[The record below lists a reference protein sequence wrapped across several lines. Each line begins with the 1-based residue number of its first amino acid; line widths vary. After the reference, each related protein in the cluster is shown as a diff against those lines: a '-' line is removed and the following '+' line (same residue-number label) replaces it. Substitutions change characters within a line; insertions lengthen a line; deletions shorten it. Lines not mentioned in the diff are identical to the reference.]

1 MNKRQLP
8 INNPCT
14 MDWNTMAG
22 GARQRFCEACDKT
35 VHNLSAMTQMEAQ
48 AVLEQRRAGQRL
60 CVRYSA
66 GNDGEIL
73 FQRPSLIPAGL
84 LVRTRQVA
92 LRATLAAVAVA
103 AVVEAPGC
111 VPAGPVSGAV
121 AARVAAEE
129 VVDKLAAA
137 GTCSISLEPLLP
149 LSLSFHSSLCA
160 QPAVAPVETIV
171 GEAPALPEPPPPPEP
186 PPMQEPPAIPAP
198 PLPLPQRAAPAA
210 SAVGRRA
217 AKAPKKAPPKPERE
231 HIFMGDIAYD

>member
-1 MNKRQLP
+1 MNKQQLP

-14 MDWNTMAG
+14 QDWNTMAG
-22 GARQRFCEACDKT
+22 GARQRFCQVCDKT
-35 VHNLSAMTQMEAQ
+35 VHNLSAMTQKEAQ
-48 AVLEQRRAGQRL
+48 EVLERRRAGQRL

-66 GNDGEIL
+66 GDDGEIL

-129 VVDKLAAA
+129 VVDKLAES

-160 QPAVAPVETIV
+160 APAVAPVETFV

-186 PPMQEPPAIPAP
+186 PPMQEPPVVPAP
-198 PLPLPQRAAPAA
+198 PTPQPQRVAPAA
-210 SAVGRRA
+210 STVGRRA
-217 AKAPKKAPPKPERE
+217 AKKNPPRPVRE
-231 HIFMGDIAYD
+231 PREFMGDIAFD